1 MSCVPGLS
9 FLRVGNGEKRMSY
22 TSMGYAFIISPRNMP
37 FRAPRVTGAMPLGT
51 LEKAYDSVLALPC
64 HLPTKG
70 RPSAPLRRSGE
81 APPVRL
87 YSVSERVSMSARY
100 VPCAQKEGMHQKR
113 ENALDG
119 ARAHAGDYLLPVYAR
134 IWRAILDRSRAI
146 AEAKLVNTHSE
157 CANAH
162 QGLTAQMR
170 GILNKAGMALATRVR
185 VTQRYQPN
193 ARLEQS
199 YQRHRIDK

>member
-1 MSCVPGLS
+1 
-9 FLRVGNGEKRMSY
+9 
-22 TSMGYAFIISPRNMP
+22 MP
-37 FRAPRVTGAMPLGT
+37 FRTPET
-51 LEKAYDSVLALPC
+51 AYDSVLGHARY
-64 HLPTKG
+64 LPTKG

-81 APPVRL
+81 ALPVRL
-87 YSVSERVSMSARY
+87 YSVSERVSVSARS
-100 VPCAQKEGMHQKR
+100 VPCAQKEGMHQNG
-113 ENALDG
+113 ENALDD

-170 GILNKAGMALATRVR
+170 GILNKAGMALATRTR

-199 YQRHRIDK
+199 YQRHRINKQIQSHGWVINI